1 VAIAAADF
9 NGDGKV
15 DLVVANGNNNI
26 SVLLG
31 KGNGSFQ
38 AAVSYAAGANPSAL
52 AVGDFNG
59 DGKLDIAVGS
69 GSGGGVSV
77 LLGNGD
83 GTFGAAT
90 VYASGSEVTSLAV
103 GDFAG
108 DGKSDLA
115 VTTGNSAFTI
125 PNALSRPSNRT
136 MKASGATNV
145 LILDAVDSTGVPT
158 CYVNGNL
165 AVSVSN
171 VQLIVNQA
179 LGVAPAV
186 DDLNGDG
193 VVNVI
198 DVQIINAALGLG
210 CAAK

>member
-1 VAIAAADF
+1 
-9 NGDGKV
+9 
-15 DLVVANGNNNI
+15 
-26 SVLLG
+26 
-31 KGNGSFQ
+31 
-38 AAVSYAAGANPSAL
+38 
-52 AVGDFNG
+52 
-59 DGKLDIAVGS
+59 
-69 GSGGGVSV
+69 
-77 LLGNGD
+77 
-83 GTFGAAT
+83 
-90 VYASGSEVTSLAV
+90 
-103 GDFAG
+103 
-108 DGKSDLA
+108 
-115 VTTGNSAFTI
+115 
-125 PNALSRPSNRT
+125 
-136 MKASGATNV
+136 V